1 MFHHVAH
8 MPSRFC
14 QIPICPQRIGQMV
27 EHSKFKPTQ
36 PSPRANG
43 IPCTQVELLGNQIY
57 HITLVPR
64 VHSDCTE
71 TGLDA
76 IERLRFLASFPLQ
89 VGGREGGK
97 RVHVGGKRREA
108 RIRNATFQSLPIPSC
123 YVPFESFKKNPHI
136 RGHNVRQEL

>member
-1 MFHHVAH
+1 
-8 MPSRFC
+8 MPSYFC
-14 QIPICPQRIGQMV
+14 HIPISPGKIGQTV

-76 IERLRFLASFPLQ
+76 IERLRFLASFPLP
-89 VGGREGGK
+89 GTGKREGGEK
-97 RVHVGGKRREA
+97 TQPFSHFPSHLVMSHLSHLKKSSYPRSQCPTGTVVA
-108 RIRNATFQSLPIPSC
+108 SLFDA
-123 YVPFESFKKNPHI
+123 V
-136 RGHNVRQEL
+136 